1 MRCSDLEIDL
11 LRAFVA
17 VAETG
22 SFTSAAQIVG
32 RSQSAVSQKINRL
45 EELVETRVFDRNS
58 RSLRL
63 TQSGEA
69 LFAAA
74 RKMIEFNDSV
84 MKQIRS
90 PMEGLKLRLGISED
104 FIPGQ
109 LPALLARF
117 NRLYP
122 MVDLDLMTGLSCDI
136 LAAYDAGRLDTVIA
150 KKSGAAPRGRVIW
163 RDQLVWLADSTY
175 EVDLTRPI
183 NLVMLRP
190 PCTYRELMIST
201 LDSVRR
207 EWVASCTTSS
217 LMGVQAAVAGGLG
230 VSVLGKSFV
239 KSDMRVLDM
248 PGDWPALPSTEVVI
262 IGEKPEF
269 ADLVQALVAFLTE
282 NRPTNV
288 TQFPGARV
296 HAHSG

>member
-1 MRCSDLEIDL
+1 MRYSDLEIDL

-45 EELVETRVFDRNS
+45 EELVETRVFDRTS
-58 RSLRL
+58 RSLSL

-74 RKMIEFNDSV
+74 RKMIEFNDAV
-84 MKQIRS
+84 MKQIRA
-90 PMEGLKLRLGISED
+90 PMGVLKLRLGISED

-150 KKSGAAPRGRVIW
+150 KKNSAVPRGRVIW
-163 RDQLVWLADSTY
+163 RDQLVWLAGSGY
-175 EVDLTRPI
+175 EVDLARPI

-201 LDSVRR
+201 LESVRR
-207 EWVASCTTSS
+207 DWATACTASS

-230 VSVLGKSFV
+230 VSILGRSFV
-239 KSDMRVLDM
+239 KNDMRILEM
-248 PGDWPALPSTEVVI
+248 PEDWPALPSTEVVI
-262 IGEKPEF
+262 IGEKPELS
-269 ADLVQALVAFLTE
+269 DLVQALVTFLTE
-282 NRPTNV
+282 HRSTNV
-288 TQFPGARV
+288 MQFPAIRA
-296 HAHSG
+296 HA

>member
-1 MRCSDLEIDL
+1 MRYSDLEIDL

-22 SFTSAAQIVG
+22 SFTAAAQIVG
-32 RSQSAVSQKINRL
+32 RSQSAISQKINRL
-45 EELVETRVFDRNS
+45 EELVEVRVFDRNS
-58 RSLRL
+58 RSLKL

-84 MKQIRS
+84 IKQIRV
-90 PMEGLKLRLGISED
+90 PVGALKLRLGISED

-122 MVDLDLMTGLSCDI
+122 MVDLDLTTGLSCDI

-150 KKSGAAPRGRVIW
+150 KKNGSAPRGRVIW
-163 RDQLVWLADSTY
+163 RDQLVWLAGTNY
-175 EVDLTRPI
+175 EVDLTRPL

-207 EWVASCTTSS
+207 EWTPACTASS
-217 LMGVQAAVAGGLG
+217 LMGIQAAVGGGLG
-230 VSVLGKSFV
+230 ISVLGKSFV
-239 KSDMRVLDM
+239 KSDMRVLEM
-248 PGDWPALPSTEVVI
+248 PEDWPALPSTEVVI
-262 IGEKPEF
+262 VGEKPEI
-269 ADLVQALVAFLTE
+269 ADLVQSLVVFLTE
-282 NRPTNV
+282 NRGANV
-288 TQFPGARV
+288 TQFPSHRL
-296 HAHSG
+296 HAHN